1 MSTIVVGMGMVIAMG
16 SRSEHTERKERIER
30 KGRHRAARAPSA
42 CAPSAS
48 TAREECAN
56 FFATH
61 GISTPSTLF
70 DTLSDTYYFAKN
82 RAGQFVWGN
91 RLLQEQHALANVN
104 DILGKTDHDF
114 FRRDIADRI
123 RADDLAVMETG
134 VTVKNKLE
142 VIDGGNGE
150 LTWLFTTK
158 APIRNGAGEIV
169 GIEGF
174 SRDARRSQDTIAPFH
189 EFKDCIEYVQEH
201 LTENISIDHL
211 AKLSCMSLS
220 TFERKFKEHFS
231 LTPKQYVLHMKV
243 HEACRLLPGANSI
256 ARVALATGFGG
267 QSYFTK
273 QFRSIVGI
281 TPKQYQLSLAAG
293 RASLVRPAPGL
304 PA

>member
-1 MSTIVVGMGMVIAMG
+1 MSTLIIGMGMVVAHG
-16 SRSEHTERKERIER
+16 PEKERDAQR
-30 KGRHRAARAPSA
+30 RTNHAASYGA
-42 CAPSAS
+42 CAS
-48 TAREECAN
+48 
-56 FFATH
+56 FFADH

-82 RAGQFVWGN
+82 KAGQFVWGN
-91 RLLQEQHALANVN
+91 RLLQEQNNLANVH
-104 DILGKTDHDF
+104 DIIGKTDHDF

-123 RADDLAVMETG
+123 RADDLEVIDTG

-142 VIDGGNGE
+142 VIDGGHGE

-158 APIRNGAGEIV
+158 APIRNRDGEIV

-189 EFKDCIEYVQEH
+189 EFKTCIEYLQAH

-220 TFERKFKEHFS
+220 TFERKFKQHFS
-231 LTPKQYVLHMKV
+231 LTPKQYILHMKV
-243 HEACRLLPGANSI
+243 HEACRLLPTAGSI
-256 ARVALATGFGG
+256 ARVAVETGFGG

-273 QFRSIVGI
+273 QFRSVVGI
-281 TPKQYQLSLAAG
+281 TPKQYLLSLASRSGAA
-293 RASLVRPAPGL
+293 RRRTTLSA
-304 PA
+304 

>member
-16 SRSEHTERKERIER
+16 SGSERNQRKRP
-30 KGRHRAARAPSA
+30 GRAASPSAPSA
-42 CAPSAS
+42 NAAM
-48 TAREECAN
+48 EECAN
-56 FFATH
+56 FFAEH
-61 GISTPSTLF
+61 GISPPSSLF

-91 RLLQEQHALANVN
+91 RLLQEQHELGNVN
-104 DILGKTDHDF
+104 AIIGKTDHDF

-123 RADDLAVMETG
+123 RADDLSVMETG

-142 VIDGGNGE
+142 VIDGGKGK

-158 APIRNGAGEIV
+158 APIRDRDGTIV

-174 SRDARRSQDTIAPFH
+174 SRDARRSQDAIAPFH
-189 EFKDCIEYVQEH
+189 EFKTCIEYIQEH

-243 HEACRLLPGANSI
+243 HEACRLLPGAGSI
-256 ARVALATGFGG
+256 ARVALETGFGG

-281 TPKQYQLSLAAG
+281 TPKQYQRSLAAG
-293 RASLVRPAPGL
+293 RQLAFHGKGNPS
-304 PA
+304 

>member
-16 SRSEHTERKERIER
+16 SGSEPGERKERQR
-30 KGRHRAARAPSA
+30 TRRPASVTKPCASAARD
-42 CAPSAS
+42 
-48 TAREECAN
+48 ECAG
-56 FFATH
+56 FFAAH

-91 RLLQEQHALANVN
+91 RLLQEQHALADVR

-158 APIRNGAGEIV
+158 APIRNREGAIV

-174 SRDARRSQDTIAPFH
+174 SLDARRSQDTIAPFH
-189 EFKDCIEYVQEH
+189 EFKACIEYVQEH

-231 LTPKQYVLHMKV
+231 LTPKQYVLHMKL
-243 HEACRLLPGANSI
+243 HEACRLLPGATSI
-256 ARVALATGFGG
+256 ARVALETGFGG

-281 TPKQYQLSLAAG
+281 TPKQYQLALAAG
-293 RASLVRPAPGL
+293 RAVHAQSFHRKGNHVEAS
-304 PA
+304 